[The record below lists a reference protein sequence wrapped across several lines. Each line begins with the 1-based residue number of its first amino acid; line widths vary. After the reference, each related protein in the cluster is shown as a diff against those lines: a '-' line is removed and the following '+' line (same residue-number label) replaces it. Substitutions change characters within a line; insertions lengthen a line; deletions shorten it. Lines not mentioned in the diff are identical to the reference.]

1 MAQGYRQ
8 GADTGLDLDAWRRVV
23 DGFHEAVVVLDPE
36 GVVRLAN
43 PLAPALFPQVRTGSM
58 LPDDGAGGAGR
69 GRRQDLGDGWV
80 ALYRGVDDVLDDA
93 ARRLAS
99 LTDRAATLRAVVELA
114 PAEHTVLVL
123 PGVRGRLE
131 WWRRTPAGDVAVA
144 RTTPQVAGTAPGLTA
159 VLERLVDH
167 AELTE
172 LGEGPWGAS
181 GVGVAVPL
189 TEGGALVCFGGTWQ
203 VDLLKRYAA
212 RAAAAVE
219 ASTRFSEQQQTVEA
233 LRADLLPVPLPE
245 VPGVHLARV
254 YEPAHRRVLVGG
266 DFYDVHP
273 REDGSAAFVLGD
285 VAGNGLEA
293 AVHSSRVR
301 RSLHTLLVV
310 EQRPAQLLYLLNA
323 ALRAAGSRLFTTL
336 VVGTAMPVQT
346 GGLRLTLAAGGHP
359 APLVLRADGRVDEI
373 AVHGGIVGVLPE
385 VRFNQTTV
393 ALAPGE
399 TLLLYSDG
407 LTEARKHD
415 DRQELFGDVR
425 LKAALADCAGLS
437 AEAVSDHLRRVVFDW
452 LGQGEHDDLTLLLLQ
467 AAS

>member
-43 PLAPALFPQVRTGSM
+43 PLAAVLFPQARTGSV
-58 LPDDGAGGAGR
+58 LPDDVADGTGR
-69 GRRQDLGDGWV
+69 GRRHDLGGGWA
-80 ALYRGVDDVLDDA
+80 ALYRSVDDFLDDV
-93 ARRLAS
+93 ARRMAS
-99 LTDRAATLRAVVELA
+99 LTLRADALRAVVELA
-114 PAEHTVLVL
+114 PAEHAVVVL

-131 WWRRTPAGDVAVA
+131 WWRRTAAGDVAVA
-144 RTTPQVAGTAPGLTA
+144 RTTRQVAGTAPGFTA
-159 VLERLVDH
+159 VLERLVEH

-172 LGEGPWGAS
+172 LGDGPWGAS
-181 GVGVAVPL
+181 GVAVAVPL
-189 TEGGALVCFGGTWQ
+189 TEGGALVCFGGTWH
-203 VDLLKRYAA
+203 VELLKRYAA

-219 ASTRFSEQQQTVEA
+219 ASTRFSDQQQTVEA
-233 LRADLLPVPLPE
+233 LRANLLPTPLPD
-245 VPGVHLARV
+245 VPGVRLASV

-301 RSLHTLLVV
+301 QSLHTLLVV

-336 VVGTAMPVQT
+336 VVGTMMPVQA

-359 APLVLRADGRVDEI
+359 APLVLRADGRVDEV

-393 ALAPGE
+393 TLAPGE

-415 DRQELFGDVR
+415 DRQELFGDAR
-425 LKAALADCAGLS
+425 LRAALADCAGLS
-437 AEAVSDHLRRVVFDW
+437 ADAVSDHLRRVVFDW
-452 LGQGEHDDLTLLLLQ
+452 LGSAEHDDLTLLVLQ

>member
-36 GVVRLAN
+36 GVVRLVN
-43 PLAPALFPQVRTGSM
+43 SLASVLFPRARTGSA
-58 LPDDGAGGAGR
+58 LPDDDGR
-69 GRRQDLGDGWV
+69 GARRQDLGGGWV
-80 ALYRGVDDVLDDA
+80 AWFRGVDDYLDEA
-93 ARRLAS
+93 AHRLGS
-99 LTDRAATLRAVVELA
+99 ITERAEVLRAVVELA
-114 PAEHTVLVL
+114 PAEHTVVVL
-123 PGVRGRLE
+123 PGIRGRLE

-144 RTTPQVAGTAPGLTA
+144 RTTRQVAGTAPGFTA
-159 VLERLVDH
+159 VLERLVEH
-167 AELTE
+167 AVLTE
-172 LGEGPWGAS
+172 LGDGPWGAS

-189 TEGGALVCFGGTWQ
+189 TEGGALVCFGSTWH

-219 ASTRFSEQQQTVEA
+219 VSTRFGEQQVTVEA
-233 LRADLLPVPLPE
+233 LRANLLPTPLPE
-245 VPGVHLARV
+245 VPGVRLAGV

-293 AVHSSRVR
+293 AAHSGRVR
-301 RSLHTLLVV
+301 QSLHTLLVV
-310 EQRPAQLLYLLNA
+310 EQRPAQLLHLLNA

-336 VVGTAMPVQT
+336 VVGTMMPVQA

-359 APLVLRADGRVDEI
+359 APLVLRADGRVDEV

-425 LKAALADCAGLS
+425 LKAALADCTGLS
-437 AEAVSDHLRRVVFDW
+437 ADAVSDHLRRVVFDW
-452 LGQGEHDDLTLLLLQ
+452 LGSAEHDDLTLLVLQ
-467 AAS
+467 AAP

>member
-58 LPDDGAGGAGR
+58 LPDGGTGR

-80 ALYRGVDDVLDDA
+80 ALYRGVDDFLDDA
-93 ARRLAS
+93 ARRMTS
-99 LTDRAATLRAVVELA
+99 LTERAATLRAVVELA
-114 PAEHTVLVL
+114 PAEHAVVVL

-144 RTTPQVAGTAPGLTA
+144 RTTRQVAGTAPGLTA
-159 VLERLVDH
+159 VLERRVDH
-167 AELTE
+167 AELAE

-189 TEGGALVCFGGTWQ
+189 TEGGALVCFGGTWH

-212 RAAAAVE
+212 RAAASVE

-233 LRADLLPVPLPE
+233 LKADLLPLPLPE
-245 VPGVHLARV
+245 VPGVHLAGV

-336 VVGTAMPVQT
+336 VVGTMMPVQT

-359 APLVLRADGRVDEI
+359 APLVLRADGRVDEV

-393 ALAPGE
+393 ALGSGE

-452 LGQGEHDDLTLLLLQ
+452 LGQAEHDDLTLLVLQ

>member
-36 GVVRLAN
+36 GVVRLVN
-43 PLAPALFPQVRTGSM
+43 SLASVLFTQARTGSA
-58 LPDDGAGGAGR
+58 LPDDGRGA
-69 GRRQDLGDGWV
+69 RRQDLGGGWV
-80 ALYRGVDDVLDDA
+80 AWYRGVDDYLDDA
-93 ARRLAS
+93 AHRLAS
-99 LTDRAATLRAVVELA
+99 ITDRADALRTVVELA
-114 PAEHTVLVL
+114 PAEHTVVVL
-123 PGVRGRLE
+123 PGLRGRLE

-144 RTTPQVAGTAPGLTA
+144 RTTRQVAGTAPGFTA
-159 VLERLVDH
+159 VLERRVEH

-172 LGEGPWGAS
+172 LGDGPWGAS

-189 TEGGALVCFGGTWQ
+189 TEGGALVCFGGTWR
-203 VDLLKRYAA
+203 VDLLKRFAE

-219 ASTRFSEQQQTVEA
+219 VSTRFGEQRKTVEA
-233 LRADLLPVPLPE
+233 LRANLLPTPLPE
-245 VPGVHLARV
+245 VPGVRLAGV
-254 YEPAHRRVLVGG
+254 YEPAHRQVLVGG

-293 AVHSSRVR
+293 AAHSGRVR
-301 RSLHTLLVV
+301 QSLHALLVV
-310 EQRPAQLLYLLNA
+310 EQRPAQLLHLLNA

-336 VVGTAMPVQT
+336 VVGAMVPVQA

-359 APLVLRADGRVDEI
+359 APLVLRADGRVDEV

-407 LTEARKHD
+407 LTEARKYD

-425 LKAALADCAGLS
+425 LKAALADCTGLS
-437 AEAVSDHLRRVVFDW
+437 ADAVSDHLRRVVFDW
-452 LGQGEHDDLTLLLLQ
+452 LGSAEHDDLTLLVLQ
-467 AAS
+467 AAP

>member
-8 GADTGLDLDAWRRVV
+8 GAETGLDLDAWRRVV

-43 PLAPALFPQVRTGSM
+43 SLASVLFPLVRTGSTP
-58 LPDDGAGGAGR
+58 PDDGRGR

-80 ALYRGVDDVLDDA
+80 AWYRGVDDYLDDTT
-93 ARRLAS
+93 RRMAS
-99 LTDRAATLRAVVELA
+99 LTERADAVRAVVELA
-114 PAEHTVLVL
+114 PAEHTVVVL
-123 PGVRGRLE
+123 PGARGRLE

-144 RTTPQVAGTAPGLTA
+144 RTAAQVAGTAPGFTA
-159 VLERLVDH
+159 VLERVVEH

-172 LGEGPWGAS
+172 LGDGPWGAS

-189 TEGGALVCFGGTWQ
+189 TRGGALVCFGGRWN
-203 VDLLKRYAA
+203 VDLLKRYAV
-212 RAAAAVE
+212 RAGAAVE
-219 ASTRFSEQQQTVEA
+219 ASTRFSEQQRTVEA
-233 LRADLLPVPLPE
+233 LRANLLPTALPD
-245 VPGVHLARV
+245 VPGARLAGV
-254 YEPAHRRVLVGG
+254 YEPAHRGVLIGG

-293 AVHSSRVR
+293 AAHSGRVR
-301 RSLHTLLVV
+301 QSLHALLVV
-310 EQRPAQLLYLLNA
+310 EQRPAQLLHLLNA

-336 VVGTAMPVQT
+336 VVGTMMPVQA
-346 GGLRLTLAAGGHP
+346 GGLRLTMAAGGHP
-359 APLVLRADGRVDEI
+359 APLVLRVDGRVDEV

-385 VRFNQTTV
+385 VRFNQMTV

-407 LTEARKHD
+407 MTEARRHG

-437 AEAVSDHLRRVVFDW
+437 ADAVSDHLRRVVFDW
-452 LGQGEHDDLTLLLLQ
+452 LGPTEHDDLTLLVLQ

>member
-43 PLAPALFPQVRTGSM
+43 PLAAVLFPQARTGSV
-58 LPDDGAGGAGR
+58 LPADVADGTGR
-69 GRRQDLGDGWV
+69 GRRHDLGGGWA
-80 ALYRGVDDVLDDA
+80 ALYRSVDDFLDDV
-93 ARRLAS
+93 ARRMAS
-99 LTDRAATLRAVVELA
+99 LTLRADALRAVVELA
-114 PAEHTVLVL
+114 PAEHAVVVL

-131 WWRRTPAGDVAVA
+131 WWRRTAAGDVAVA
-144 RTTPQVAGTAPGLTA
+144 RTTRQVAGTAPGFTA
-159 VLERLVDH
+159 VLERLVEH

-172 LGEGPWGAS
+172 LGDGPWGAS
-181 GVGVAVPL
+181 GVAVAVPL
-189 TEGGALVCFGGTWQ
+189 TEGGALVCFGGTWH
-203 VDLLKRYAA
+203 VELLKRYAA

-219 ASTRFSEQQQTVEA
+219 ASTRFSDQQQTVEA
-233 LRADLLPVPLPE
+233 LRANLLPTPLPD
-245 VPGVHLARV
+245 VPGVRLASV

-301 RSLHTLLVV
+301 QSLHTLLVV

-336 VVGTAMPVQT
+336 VVGTMMPVQA

-359 APLVLRADGRVDEI
+359 APLVLRADGRVDEV

-393 ALAPGE
+393 TLAPGE

-415 DRQELFGDVR
+415 DRQELFGDAR
-425 LKAALADCAGLS
+425 LRAALADCAGLS
-437 AEAVSDHLRRVVFDW
+437 ADAVSDHLRRVVFDW
-452 LGQGEHDDLTLLLLQ
+452 LGSAEHDDLTLLVLQ

>member
-23 DGFHEAVVVLDPE
+23 EGFHEAVVVLDPE
-36 GVVRLAN
+36 GVVRVVN
-43 PLAPALFPQVRTGSM
+43 PLASALFPLARTGSA
-58 LPDDGAGGAGR
+58 LPGGGTGP
-69 GRRQDLGDGWV
+69 GRREDLGGGWV
-80 ALYRGVDDVLDDA
+80 AWYRGVDDYLDEA
-93 ARRLAS
+93 ARPLAAP
-99 LTDRAATLRAVVELA
+99 TDRAGVVRAVVELA
-114 PAEHTVLVL
+114 PAEHTVVVL
-123 PGVRGRLE
+123 PGARGRLE
-131 WWRRTPAGDVAVA
+131 WWRRTPGGDVAVA
-144 RTTPQVAGTAPGLTA
+144 RTTRQVAGTATGLTA
-159 VLERLVDH
+159 VLERRVGH

-189 TEGGALVCFGGTWQ
+189 TDGGALVCFGGTWP
-203 VDLLKRYAA
+203 VELLKRYAA
-212 RAAAAVE
+212 RAATAVE
-219 ASTRFSEQQQTVEA
+219 ASARYDEQRQTVEA
-233 LRADLLPVPLPE
+233 LRATLLPAPLPE
-245 VPGVHLARV
+245 VPGALLASV
-254 YEPAHRRVLVGG
+254 YEPAHRRELVGG

-293 AVHSSRVR
+293 AAHSGRVR
-301 RSLHTLLVV
+301 QSLHALLVV
-310 EQRPAQLLYLLNA
+310 EQRPAPLLHLLNA

-336 VVGTAMPVQT
+336 VVGTMVQVQA
-346 GGLRLTLAAGGHP
+346 GGLRLAMAAGGHP
-359 APLVLRADGRVDEI
+359 APLVLRADGHVDEV

-385 VRFNQTTV
+385 VRFQQTTV
-393 ALAPGE
+393 TLAPGD

-407 LTEARKHD
+407 LTEARKHG

-437 AEAVSDHLRRVVFDW
+437 ADAVAEHLRRVVFDW
-452 LGQGEHDDLTLLLLQ
+452 LGPAEHDDLTLLVVQ